1 MAYHFGNSALCF
13 DAVSWKPW
21 DSISLQTRDF
31 PSPDHAGFGFVGF
44 GKNKKAYSSPFEK
57 E

>member
-13 DAVSWKPW
+13 DAVTWKPW
-21 DSISLQTRDF
+21 DSTSLQTRDF

-44 GKNKKAYSSPFEK
+44 GRNKKAYSSPFEK